1 MRRVVITGLGV
12 VCPCGNSV
20 ADTWDSITNGRS
32 GIRPITRFDASEYS
46 VRFGG
51 EVRDFDPQRYIEK
64 KRLREMDTFI
74 HYAIAAGD
82 MAVKASGL
90 EPTEAQAERVG
101 TLVGVGLGGLG
112 LIQEMAQTLQ
122 SKGPKRISPYF
133 IPASLAN
140 LAPGQLSMRFGFKGT
155 SYTTTSACA
164 SGAHAIGEG
173 FRAIQLGTLD
183 ACLAGGAEAT
193 ICGLAVAGFAQMRA
207 LSTRNDTPEAASR
220 PYDVDRD
227 GFVIAEGAALVM
239 LEERQYALA
248 RGATI
253 LAEVV
258 GYGSTADAHHM
269 TNPAPEGEGAQRS
282 MRLALA
288 EAKLNPDDIDYLNAH
303 ATSTDVGDR
312 NELLAIRNVFG
323 TGSGPMVSATKSM
336 TGHLLG
342 AAGALESVLCVLSL
356 QHGVVP
362 PTINLEKLDPDA
374 EGVDVVR
381 GSARE
386 ATVNAVMNNSF
397 GFGGT
402 NATLIFKRPS

>member
-12 VCPCGNSV
+12 VCPCGNNV
-20 ADTWDSITNGRS
+20 TDTWDSIANGRS
-32 GIRPITRFDASEYS
+32 GIGPITRFDASEYG
-46 VRFGG
+46 VRIAG
-51 EVRDFDPQRYIEK
+51 EVTDFDPQRYIEK

-112 LIQEMAQTLQ
+112 LIQDMAQTLQ
-122 SKGPKRISPYF
+122 NKGPKRISPYF

-207 LSTRNDTPEAASR
+207 LSTRNDAPQAASR
-220 PYDVDRD
+220 PYDIDRD

-239 LEERQYALA
+239 LEERQHALA

-253 LAEVV
+253 HAEVV

-282 MRLALA
+282 MRLALS
-288 EAKLNPDDIDYLNAH
+288 EAKLNPEDIDYLNAH
-303 ATSTDVGDR
+303 ATSTDIGDR
-312 NELLAIRNVFG
+312 NELLAIRKVFG
-323 TGSGPMVSATKSM
+323 GGPSPMVSATKSM

-342 AAGALESVLCVLSL
+342 AAGALESVLSVLSL

>member
-20 ADTWDSITNGRS
+20 TETWDSIANGRS

-46 VRFGG
+46 VRFAG

-74 HYAIAAGD
+74 HYAIAAGE

-207 LSTRNDTPEAASR
+207 LSTRNDAPEAASR

-282 MRLALA
+282 MRQALA
-288 EAKLNPDDIDYLNAH
+288 EAKLNPEDIDYLNAH

-323 TGSGPMVSATKSM
+323 AGSGPMVSATKSM

-356 QHGVVP
+356 QHGIVP
-362 PTINLEKLDPDA
+362 PTINLDKLDPDA

>member
-20 ADTWDSITNGRS
+20 TDTWDSIANGRS

-46 VRFGG
+46 VRFAG
-51 EVRDFDPQRYIEK
+51 EVRDFDAQRYIEK

-82 MAVKASGL
+82 MAVKASGI

-207 LSTRNDTPEAASR
+207 LSTRNDAPEAASR

-288 EAKLNPDDIDYLNAH
+288 EAKLNPEDIDYLNAH

-323 TGSGPMVSATKSM
+323 AGSGPMVSATKSM

-356 QHGVVP
+356 SNGVVP

-374 EGVDVVR
+374 EGVDIVR

-386 ATVNAVMNNSF
+386 ASVNAVMNNSF

>member
-20 ADTWDSITNGRS
+20 NETWDSIANGRS
-32 GIRPITRFDASEYS
+32 GIRPITRFDTSEYS
-46 VRFGG
+46 VRIAG
-51 EVRDFDPQRYIEK
+51 EVKDFDPQRYIEK

-82 MAVKASGL
+82 MAVKSSGL
-90 EPTEAQAERVG
+90 EPTAAQAERVG

-193 ICGLAVAGFAQMRA
+193 ICGLALAGFAQMRA
-207 LSTRNDTPEAASR
+207 LSTRNDAPEAASR
-220 PYDVDRD
+220 PYDVGRD
-227 GFVIAEGAALVM
+227 GFVMAEGAALLM

-282 MRLALA
+282 MRAALT
-288 EAKLNPDDIDYLNAH
+288 EAKMNPEEIDYLNAH

-312 NELLAIRNVFG
+312 NELLAIRRVFG

-362 PTINLEKLDPDA
+362 PTINLETLDPDA

-381 GSARE
+381 GASRE
-386 ATVNAVMNNSF
+386 VAVNAVMNNSF